1 MEKTM
6 EEILKKHKKWING
19 EEGGAKAKFTHAV
32 LKKID
37 FKGADLREADFSCAD
52 LTGANFSYADLRGA
66 NFNRANLSKANFEYA
81 DLRNTR
87 LKNALLNDA
96 ILSYADLKNANLNR
110 AHLKQ
115 ARIDHARLECA
126 TMTAASLR
134 ETILRYSNMIGVSLD
149 NANLRDV
156 DLRNCDLS
164 CASIMGTNFKNSYLN
179 NAELERIH
187 MSSMTS
193 FFSLACPE
201 EGSFIGYK
209 KAQLRNSVPV
219 IVKIM
224 ITEDAKRS
232 SATTRKCRCSKAKV
246 LSITSI
252 DGKTSF
258 NEAISKFDNSF
269 LYKIDEIIEVK
280 NFDEDRWKECSTGI
294 HFFITR
300 EEAVNYK

>member
-6 EEILKKHKKWING
+6 EEILKKHKMWIEG

-37 FKGADLREADFSCAD
+37 FKGADLREVDFSCAD
-52 LTGANFSYADLRGA
+52 LTGANFSNADLRGA
-66 NFNRANLSKANFEYA
+66 NFNRANLSKANFENA
-81 DLRNTR
+81 DLRNTC

-96 ILSYADLKNANLNR
+96 ILSYADLKNAKLNR
-110 AHLKQ
+110 AHLKN
-115 ARIDHARLECA
+115 ARLDYARLECA

-134 ETILRYSNMIGVSLD
+134 MTILRYSNMRGVSLD
-149 NANLRDV
+149 NANLLEA
-156 DLRNCDLS
+156 DLQNCDLS
-164 CASIMGTNFKNSYLN
+164 CASIMGTNFKNSDLN
-179 NAELERIH
+179 NAELEHIH
-187 MSSMTS
+187 MGVMTS

-209 KAQLRNSVPV
+209 KARLRNCVPV

-258 NEAISKFDNSF
+258 NEAISNFDENF
-269 LYKIDEIIEVK
+269 LYKIDEIIEIK
-280 NFDEDRWKECSTGI
+280 DFDEDRWNECAPGI

-300 EEAVNYK
+300 EEAVNY